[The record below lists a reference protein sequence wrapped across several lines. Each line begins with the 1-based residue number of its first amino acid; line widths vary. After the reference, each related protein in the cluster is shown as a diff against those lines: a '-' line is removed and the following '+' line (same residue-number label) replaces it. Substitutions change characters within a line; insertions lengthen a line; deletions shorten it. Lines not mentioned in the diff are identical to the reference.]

1 MKKAALSLT
10 FLAASLIANAQ
21 LKQGAIAIGG
31 TGNFSYIE
39 GTNKVGSTST
49 NAPKATTFN
58 IIPSIGCN
66 VSENIALGLGI
77 GYAYNKQEEL
87 ASGSSSS
94 SQKNTTTNE
103 TFIINPFARYYFM
116 YNDNGGVFAQ
126 VNAAIG
132 IGSGRYEPGS
142 TSGGNSSY
150 YIKNT
155 SFDFGL
161 RLGLIYFISNSWS
174 IEGTYGKLGYNSSLA
189 KYTKTLTV
197 NNIKRSTDYEDFGNT
212 FNIGLDLTTFNLGV
226 QYWIGRK

>member
-1 MKKAALSLT
+1 MKRIVLSLT
-10 FLAASLIANAQ
+10 LLAASLMANAQ

-31 TGNFSYIE
+31 TGNFSYTE

-49 NAPKATTFN
+49 NAPKTNTFN

-66 VSENIALGLGI
+66 VSENIAIGLGI

-87 ASGSSSS
+87 ASGSSSL
-94 SQKNTTTNE
+94 KNTTTNE

-116 YNDNGGVFAQ
+116 YNDNGGFFGQ
-126 VNAAIG
+126 LNAAIG
-132 IGSGRYEPGS
+132 IGSGRYEPGI

-150 YIKNT
+150 YIEST
-155 SFDFGL
+155 SFDLGL
-161 RLGLIYFISNSWS
+161 RPGLIYFISNSWS
-174 IEGTYGKLGYNSSLA
+174 IEGTYGKLGYSSSIA
-189 KYTKTLTV
+189 KYTKNSTV

-212 FNIGLDLTTFNLGV
+212 FNIGFDLTTFNLGV